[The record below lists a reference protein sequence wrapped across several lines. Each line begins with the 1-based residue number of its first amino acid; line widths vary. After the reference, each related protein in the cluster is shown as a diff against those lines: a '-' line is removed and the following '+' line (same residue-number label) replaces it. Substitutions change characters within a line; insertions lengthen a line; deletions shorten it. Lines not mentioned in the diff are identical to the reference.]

1 VFCLTLR
8 SCVSGDA
15 QVDGSG
21 DGVEDEHVDDKPP
34 EHAAG
39 SAADE

>member
-1 VFCLTLR
+1 MTLI
-8 SCVSGDA
+8 SCVSGDP

-21 DGVEDEHVDDKPP
+21 DGVEDEHVNDEPP
-34 EHAAG
+34 EHVAG